1 MNVLL
6 GDLRAF
12 GAAVRREFRQIR
24 RYPIFLFGLLFW
36 PTLLPAVYV
45 LMGRV
50 YSGDDP
56 AAIAAFAERSGVSDV
71 AGFVFVGFSM
81 YMWLSTLLWGPG
93 TALRQEQMRGTLES
107 VFLTPTSRLVVL
119 FGPPLAHLCSTL
131 LMFVVMAISLRVLFG
146 IELAPEAIARTLVV
160 IAVAIP
166 AMYAI
171 AALFSAGVLRYG
183 EIGPAVQFVRG
194 ALVLFAGV
202 TYPIVMLPDWARSVA
217 SVLPST
223 YVVSDMRAV
232 LLARAGLD
240 AVAGDLLIV
249 VGLTIAIGAIAVV
262 VYRWI
267 ELDARRT
274 GMLSRY

>member
-1 MNVLL
+1 MSFLL

-50 YSGDDP
+50 YSGNDP

-119 FGPPLAHLCSTL
+119 FGPPLAHLYSTF
-131 LMFVVMAISLRVLFG
+131 LMFAVMAVALRVLFG
-146 IELAPEAIARTLVV
+146 IELAPDAIARTLVV

-171 AALFSAGVLRYG
+171 AALFSAAVLRYG

-194 ALVLFAGV
+194 ILVLLAGV
-202 TYPIVMLPDWARSVA
+202 TYPIVMLPGWAQSVA
-217 SVLPST
+217 AVLPST
-223 YVVSDMRAV
+223 YVVSDIRAV
-232 LLARAGLD
+232 LLARVGLD
-240 AVAGDLLIV
+240 AVAGHLLIV
-249 VGLTIAIGAIAVV
+249 VGLTVAIGAIAIVS
-262 VYRWI
+262 YRLI

>member
-1 MNVLL
+1 MSFLL

-50 YSGDDP
+50 YSGNDP

-119 FGPPLAHLCSTL
+119 FGPPLAHLYSTF
-131 LMFVVMAISLRVLFG
+131 LMFAVMAVALRVLFG
-146 IELAPEAIARTLVV
+146 IELAPDAIARTLVV

-171 AALFSAGVLRYG
+171 AALFSAAVLRYG

-194 ALVLFAGV
+194 ILVLLAGV
-202 TYPIVMLPDWARSVA
+202 TYPIVMLPGWAQSVA
-217 SVLPST
+217 AVLPST
-223 YVVSDMRAV
+223 YVVSDIRAV
-232 LLARAGLD
+232 LLARVGLD
-240 AVAGDLLIV
+240 AVASHLLIV
-249 VGLTIAIGAIAVV
+249 VGLTVAIGAIAIVT
-262 VYRWI
+262 YRLI